1 MKNYYEILGVSKSAT
16 QEEIKKTY
24 KTLSKQYHP
33 DVNPNGEDKFK
44 EISQAYDMIG
54 DPIKRKKYDLESQS
68 PFGFDSS
75 FDFNS
80 MFDEIIGGNSH
91 FKKKS
96 ADKVIKIHV
105 SPEESFNGTE
115 KQINININAICN
127 NCEGSGGS
135 KKICNRCNGNGYMTQ
150 TVGSGFF
157 KTTIQSNCFECKGA
171 GEFLIDS
178 CNFCNGNG
186 VVLKNST
193 FNVIIPKNVDNGD
206 FMRMVG
212 IGDEH
217 PKHDKGDI
225 IIQVICSKTNNFE
238 KSKYDLIYY
247 LKLTLTELILLD
259 DIEIPHPNGTIKINI
274 PKNLDTDKPL
284 RIFKKGY
291 KINDHVG
298 DFYIKLSIINNL
310 SLTKEEK
317 DKIITLIK

>member
-1 MKNYYEILGVSKSAT
+1 MRPLPPSGRR
-16 QEEIKKTY
+16 
-24 KTLSKQYHP
+24 LSEP
-33 DVNPNGEDKFK
+33 
-44 EISQAYDMIG
+44 
-54 DPIKRKKYDLESQS
+54 
-68 PFGFDSS
+68 SS
-75 FDFNS
+75 
-80 MFDEIIGGNSH
+80 
-91 FKKKS
+91 
-96 ADKVIKIHV
+96 V
-105 SPEESFNGTE
+105 SPAPTAPSTPSSWTTSRFG
-115 KQINININAICN
+115 CL
-127 NCEGSGGS
+127 SVP
-135 KKICNRCNGNGYMTQ
+135 
-150 TVGSGFF
+150 VGSGFF

-310 SLTKEEK
+310 SLTNDWGLSGLTKNRISLDTLAKKYNLE
-317 DKIITLIK
+317 DLDFIKISELTKAFWANHFFIFLGIFLMCVSVIG